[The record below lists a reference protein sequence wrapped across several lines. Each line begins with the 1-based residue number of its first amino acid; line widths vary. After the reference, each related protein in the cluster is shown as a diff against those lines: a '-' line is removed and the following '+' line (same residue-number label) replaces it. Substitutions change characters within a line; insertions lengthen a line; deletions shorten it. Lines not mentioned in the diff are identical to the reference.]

1 MARVAGR
8 SRWQLLLH
16 GPAGSALPLPPEA
29 ELRALLP
36 ASVSLTIDPRILADW
51 KNGGWTM
58 PAGEYTFA
66 LGKDAETLGTP
77 VKVRLPAK
85 TWKD

>member
-1 MARVAGR
+1 MNLAA
-8 SRWQLLLH
+8 
-16 GPAGSALPLPPEA
+16 A
-29 ELRALLP
+29 
-36 ASVSLTIDPRILADW
+36 ASQNVSLTIDPRILADW
-51 KNGGWTM
+51 KDGGWTM

-77 VKVRLPAK
+77 VKVKLPAK

>member
-1 MARVAGR
+1 MPDHGR
-8 SRWQLLLH
+8 DH
-16 GPAGSALPLPPEA
+16 DSAAIRRFFNEA
-29 ELRALLP
+29 AADEEHYP
-36 ASVSLTIDPRILADW
+36 STIDPRILADW

-77 VKVRLPAK
+77 VKVRMPAK